1 MLLAP
6 KVSLEFWDH
15 VHDKSIFNELRSLL
29 DFFFVFFFCPCCS
42 DSYYQSMN
50 PIYEFLILLTA
61 SGHLPIATTSQTQA
75 SWTKQT
81 CRSN

>member
-1 MLLAP
+1 
-6 KVSLEFWDH
+6 
-15 VHDKSIFNELRSLL
+15 
-29 DFFFVFFFCPCCS
+29 
-42 DSYYQSMN
+42 MN